1 LHRERGTPSPFPREK
16 GEGTILPPRR
26 TPEKDMDLPPSD
38 SKTRKPAVVLD
49 LDGTILDRN
58 LRESLKLY
66 LLPSSRTGRIFSRAG
81 EALKRLS
88 RKAELLGVTARCF
101 LASGN
106 TRRWL
111 QAQGLP
117 PFPVFHAPFFL
128 VREKARLLFKRRCL
142 RRLKQEGYR
151 LALGVGD
158 RGSDLEAYLEEGL
171 FPVLLVPKPG
181 GSRHKV
187 LEEKIRSLGLA
198 EGKDFVL
205 FSRKGEGDTLWQ
217 EAGAWIE
224 RKLEDAG

>member
-1 LHRERGTPSPFPREK
+1 MELTPPDPK
-16 GEGTILPPRR
+16 P
-26 TPEKDMDLPPSD
+26 
-38 SKTRKPAVVLD
+38 RKPAVVLD

-88 RKAELLGVTARCF
+88 EKAELLGVTARCI

-111 QAQGLP
+111 RAQGLP

-128 VREKARLLFKRRCL
+128 VREKARVRFKGRCL
-142 RRLKQEGYR
+142 KKLKQEGYR
-151 LALGVGD
+151 LVLGVGD
-158 RGSDLEAYLEEGL
+158 RGSDLEAYLGEGL
-171 FPVLLVPKPG
+171 FPVLLVPRPG

-187 LEEKIRSLGLA
+187 LEEKIRSLGLV
-198 EGKDFVL
+198 EGRDYVL
-205 FSRKGEGDTLWQ
+205 FSRKGKEDSLWE

-224 RKLEDAG
+224 KNLKRRVD